1 MLLGVGKGQGFCF
14 VLCSY
19 EGEDVEHSRRH
30 LERSRVSL
38 TLRRVERG
46 GTWTSDQDAKGDQK
60 GMDIAKMTG
69 LYRDELLGK
78 GQYRQSLGRG
88 RELLGGPAYV
98 LDMLICTSAVQ
109 LGFETQLPS
118 LCVVVG
124 EIRAL
129 SGTLESWDSDRGWK
143 ERSTDCSPTVSA
155 QVLQVRL
162 ELTGWIT

>member
-1 MLLGVGKGQGFCF
+1 
-14 VLCSY
+14 
-19 EGEDVEHSRRH
+19 
-30 LERSRVSL
+30 
-38 TLRRVERG
+38 
-46 GTWTSDQDAKGDQK
+46 
-60 GMDIAKMTG
+60 MTG

-88 RELLGGPAYV
+88 REMLGGPAYF
-98 LDMLICTSAVQ
+98 LDMLICTSAIQ

-129 SGTLESWDSDRGWK
+129 SGTLESWNSDRGWK
-143 ERSTDCSPTVSA
+143 ERSTDCCSPTVSA
-155 QVLQVRL
+155 QVLQARL